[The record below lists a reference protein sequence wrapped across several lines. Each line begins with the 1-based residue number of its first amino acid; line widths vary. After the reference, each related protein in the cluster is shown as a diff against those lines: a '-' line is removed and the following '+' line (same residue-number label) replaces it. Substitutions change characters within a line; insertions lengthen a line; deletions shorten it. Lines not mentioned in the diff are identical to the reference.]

1 MPAAL
6 LATAPVV
13 AAVMASVVAA
23 VVEAPLALAF
33 GAGMLAAVNPC
44 GFAMLPAYLSYFC
57 GLEGSLDEDGE
68 SGGDV
73 TEAGLRAV
81 PRALSVTAVMT
92 AGFIAVFG
100 LVGLAVT
107 QLSSSILD
115 HAMWATIVIGI
126 GLVGLGITLLCG
138 KELTIRLPHLD
149 RGGNSRELSSML
161 LFGMSYAIAS
171 LSCTLPAFLATTS
184 STFNRSGTASGLA
197 AFIAYGLGMG
207 LIVGGLTLAVALARA
222 SVVRTMRGMSRY
234 VSRASG
240 ALVLVAGLY
249 IAYYGVYEVRL
260 ARLGPG
266 DDPADPVIDRALRIQ
281 QAMSGWIA
289 DVGTARLGL
298 ACAVLVG
305 AGLAAAWAFRRTRAT
320 ADPTGTSTGSTTGT
334 SSGSSSGSSTGTTAE
349 VAAEATTG
357 RAAGM
362 H

>member
-1 MPAAL
+1 MAAAIE
-6 LATAPVV
+6 ATTV
-13 AAVMASVVAA
+13 ATVI
-23 VVEAPLALAF
+23 EAPLALAF

-57 GLEGSLDEDGE
+57 GLEGSLEDGAD
-68 SGGDV
+68 STQDATV
-73 TEAGLRAV
+73 AGLRAV

-115 HAMWATIVIGI
+115 HAKWATIVVGV
-126 GLVGLGITLLCG
+126 GLVALGVALACG
-138 KELTIRLPHLD
+138 KELTVRLPHLD

-161 LFGMSYAIAS
+161 LFGISYAIAS

-184 STFNRSGTASGLA
+184 STFNRAGTASGLA
-197 AFIAYGLGMG
+197 TFIAYGLGMG

-249 IAYYGVYEVRL
+249 ITYYGVYEVRL
-260 ARLGPG
+260 DRLGPG
-266 DDPADPVIDRALRIQ
+266 DDPADPVVDRALRIQ
-281 QAMSGWIA
+281 QALSTWID

-298 ACAVLVG
+298 ACAALVG
-305 AGLAAAWAFRRTRAT
+305 AGLAVAWAVRRSRA
-320 ADPTGTSTGSTTGT
+320 AAR
-334 SSGSSSGSSTGTTAE
+334 TAE
-349 VAAEATTG
+349 V
-357 RAAGM
+357 R
-362 H
+362 